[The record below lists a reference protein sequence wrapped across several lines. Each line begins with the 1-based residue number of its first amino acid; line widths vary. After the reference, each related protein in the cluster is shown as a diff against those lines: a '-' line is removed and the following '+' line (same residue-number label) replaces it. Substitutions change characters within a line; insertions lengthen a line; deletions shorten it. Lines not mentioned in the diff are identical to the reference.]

1 MHLGHPMIFSNKDR
15 NRAYNFIYSKFH
27 AKFGSIKANK
37 LNHAGR
43 LQYIKSVLSSIPVYY
58 MSTVLF
64 SKTFIAKINAIIRKF
79 WWAGIQDENPTNP
92 IAFRS
97 WDDICKPTNQGG
109 LGIRD
114 MELINKSLIIHTTW
128 SVITN
133 KNPILSNVLKAKYYP
148 NSSFWTAT
156 DTGPRSVFWSSVLQ
170 VRHHLYD
177 NSTIQIHAGN
187 SSIWSSP
194 WIPNWNS
201 IHDNLLLPVTNNPLP
216 SSVSDLRMQ
225 GTQTWNQ
232 DILTTTFTPQ
242 FVQTFNNIQL
252 VPSTEP
258 DILRWTP
265 ATNGR
270 CTSKAT
276 YTYLQQQQNHSLPS
290 IGSRA
295 ISSHTH
301 TILNKIWKAKTIPPS
316 PQNFCLAPFSS
327 CLTNC

>member
-1 MHLGHPMIFSNKDR
+1 MIFSNKDR

-43 LQYIKSVLSSIPVYY
+43 LQYIKSVLSSTPVYY

-79 WWAGIQDENPTNP
+79 WWAGIQEENPTNP

-97 WDDICKPTNQGG
+97 WDDICKPINQGG
-109 LGIRD
+109 LSIRD
-114 MELINKSLIIHTTW
+114 MELINKSLLIHTTW
-128 SVITN
+128 NIITN

-148 NSSFWTAT
+148 NSTFWTAT
-156 DTGPRSVFWSSVLQ
+156 ATGPRSVFWSSVLQ
-170 VRHHLYD
+170 VRHHLHD
-177 NSTIQIHAGN
+177 NSIIQIHAEN

-194 WIPNWNS
+194 WVPGWNS

-216 SSVSDLRMQ
+216 SFVSDLWLQ
-225 GTQTWNQ
+225 DTQDWNQ
-232 DILTTTFTPQ
+232 AILNTTFTPQ
-242 FVQTFNNIQL
+242 FVQTINNIHL

-258 DILRWTP
+258 DVLRWIP

-270 CTSKAT
+270 CTSKST
-276 YTYLQQQQNHSLPS
+276 YIYLQQQ
-290 IGSRA
+290 
-295 ISSHTH
+295 
-301 TILNKIWKAKTIPPS
+301 
-316 PQNFCLAPFSS
+316 
-327 CLTNC
+327 

>member
-58 MSTVLF
+58 MSIVLF

-109 LGIRD
+109 LGTRD
-114 MELINKSLIIHTTW
+114 MELINKSLLIQTTW
-128 SVITN
+128 NIITN
-133 KNPILSNVLKAKYYP
+133 KTPILSNVLKAKYYP
-148 NSSFWTAT
+148 TSSFWTAT
-156 DTGPRSVFWSSVLQ
+156 ATGPRSVFWSSVLQ
-170 VRHHLYD
+170 VRHHLHD

-194 WIPNWNS
+194 WVPSWNS

-216 SSVSDLRMQ
+216 SSVFDLWLQ
-225 GTQTWNQ
+225 GTQDWNQ
-232 DILTTTFTPQ
+232 DILYTTFTPQ
-242 FVQTFNNIQL
+242 FVHTINNIQL

-258 DILRWTP
+258 GILRWIPT
-265 ATNGR
+265 TNGR
-270 CTSKAT
+270 CTSKST
-276 YTYLQQQQNHSLPS
+276 YIYLQQQ
-290 IGSRA
+290 
-295 ISSHTH
+295 
-301 TILNKIWKAKTIPPS
+301 
-316 PQNFCLAPFSS
+316 
-327 CLTNC
+327 